1 LLFAAKYS
9 VRGIPINESDTGDAM
24 LQMFAANSG
33 RRGVNYVALD
43 YMAEDQTV
51 YFSDIRNYAIMKA
64 KVDGSEGIITKDL
77 GLGVWCLMHLSII
90 FQLLRG
96 DQCY

>member
-1 LLFAAKYS
+1 MSDVSGIDKFLLFAAKYS
-9 VRGIPINESDTGDAM
+9 VRGVPINESDTGDAM
-24 LQMFAANSG
+24 LQMFAGNSG

-64 KVDGSEGIITKDL
+64 KVDGSEGIITCQIKI
-77 GLGVWCLMHLSII
+77 SNNA
-90 FQLLRG
+90 
-96 DQCY
+96 